1 VGIVLLCLLVPRAFC
16 GYICPLGT
24 LIDLFDSLVGRHFR
38 RIHRPYADSTRPW
51 WMQIRFYLL
60 AGVLAAS
67 VCGVLLAGFV
77 SAIPVLT
84 RGLLFTGG
92 RCQLHLL
99 KGANHLLPADGTM
112 YLSVL
117 LFAGTF
123 LLSLLGTRFWC
134 RYVCPS
140 GALLSCVSRFGLG
153 QRKVTDAC
161 IGCGKCV
168 EICPFDAIQ
177 EDFTTRTSE
186 CAYCQS
192 CGGTCPARAIE
203 FVTRWNGDG
212 LIASSGPSALRRTIS
227 RRGLLVATVA
237 GAAAAVPQLAKG
249 TPQFEDRLRPIRP
262 PGSVPEEDFL
272 ALCIRCGECFK
283 VCPGPVLHPA
293 GLEYG
298 FASLW
303 TPVAHPEHAGCHQD
317 CNFCTQVCPTGAIQ
331 PLELSVKRGTHMGLA
346 RIDSSTCLP
355 YRHDKLRQ
363 DCELCYEECQ
373 RAGYDAIEMQEIRI
387 ELVPPPPAGMFS
399 DVELDAMSRIR
410 VPVVKTDACVGCGI
424 CQYRCQTRR
433 ARQDGLLEQS
443 AIIVLAE
450 IGHRELRLGLPRLGP
465 WRSKTTA
472 RRG

>member
-1 VGIVLLCLLVPRAFC
+1 
-16 GYICPLGT
+16 
-24 LIDLFDSLVGRHFR
+24 
-38 RIHRPYADSTRPW
+38 
-51 WMQIRFYLL
+51 MQIRFYLL

-67 VCGVLLAGFV
+67 AGGVLLAGFV

-92 RCQLHLL
+92 RWQLHML

-140 GALLSCVSRFGLG
+140 GALLSCISQFGLG
-153 QRKVTDAC
+153 QRKVTDTC

-168 EICPFDAIQ
+168 EICPFDAVQ
-177 EDFTTRTSE
+177 EDFTTRMGDCTF
-186 CAYCQS
+186 CQS
-192 CGGTCPARAIE
+192 CGGTCPARAVK
-203 FVTRWNGDG
+203 FVTRWNRDG
-212 LIASSGPSALRRTIS
+212 LEPRAASSVPPRTIS
-227 RRGLLVATVA
+227 RRGLLVASVV
-237 GAAAAVPQLAKG
+237 GAAAAVPQLVGG
-249 TPQFEDRLRPIRP
+249 TPQYAGRPRPIRP

-317 CNFCTQVCPTGAIQ
+317 CNFCTQVCPTGAIE
-331 PLELSVKRGTHMGLA
+331 PLELPAKRRIHMGLA
-346 RIDSSTCLP
+346 RIDASACLP
-355 YRHDKLRQ
+355 LRSDKLRQ
-363 DCELCYEECQ
+363 DCDLCYIECRQ
-373 RAGYDAIEMQEIRI
+373 AGYDAIEMQEIRI
-387 ELVPPPPAGMFS
+387 ELVPPPPEGMFS

-410 VPVVKTDACVGCGI
+410 VPVVKSDACVGCGI

-443 AIIVLAE
+443 AITVLAE
-450 IGHRELRLGLPRLGP
+450 NGHRELRLGLMRL
-465 WRSKTTA
+465 
-472 RRG
+472 